1 MHETLKVRNDERKK
15 TQVHV
20 MYDHSNGEVVVTDL
34 LSANHSTRMNTFN
47 DDDDYD
53 DDDDDTDG
61 C

>member
-1 MHETLKVRNDERKK
+1 
-15 TQVHV
+15 

-47 DDDDYD
+47 DDDDDY